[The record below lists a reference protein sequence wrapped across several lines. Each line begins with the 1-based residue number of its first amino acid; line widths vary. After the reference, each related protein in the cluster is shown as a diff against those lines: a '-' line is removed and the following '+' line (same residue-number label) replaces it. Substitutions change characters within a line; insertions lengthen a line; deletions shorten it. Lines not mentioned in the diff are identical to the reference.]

1 MKKLEIIIITVF
13 AIIFLLLALMVGV
26 EIGKSFINKEIIN
39 NNIHI
44 SENLTNL
51 SNTQNTTVFDNKNE
65 QNEEIVS
72 IAYYKK
78 YNDEYIYKV
87 PKINID
93 NSNVKKINDEIM
105 EYCMEFINKSEEYAK
120 HAKILTS
127 EGYEEPSFEYYID
140 YEYYINNMRE
150 YEVNE
155 HRIVNVKLEKKCLSL
170 VIYVTHYAGFR
181 MHKTFNIDI
190 NTGNTI
196 SNEELILSNFPYDD
210 GEMFEKILR
219 EYYTTI
225 VKLNFYT
232 IIPTDPLASQY
243 MDKSI
248 EASIAQENCN
258 RELPMFLDEN
268 GILCVCSLVY
278 GWAGSR

>member
-13 AIIFLLLALMVGV
+13 AIIFFLLAFMVGV

-105 EYCMEFINKSEEYAK
+105 EYCREFINKSEEYAK

-140 YEYYINNMRE
+140 YEY
-150 YEVNE
+150 
-155 HRIVNVKLEKKCLSL
+155 LSL
-170 VIYVTHYAGFR
+170 IHIYV
-181 MHKTFNIDI
+181 
-190 NTGNTI
+190 
-196 SNEELILSNFPYDD
+196 
-210 GEMFEKILR
+210 
-219 EYYTTI
+219 
-225 VKLNFYT
+225 
-232 IIPTDPLASQY
+232 
-243 MDKSI
+243 
-248 EASIAQENCN
+248 
-258 RELPMFLDEN
+258 
-268 GILCVCSLVY
+268 
-278 GWAGSR
+278 

>member
-93 NSNVKKINDEIM
+93 NSNVKK
-105 EYCMEFINKSEEYAK
+105 
-120 HAKILTS
+120 
-127 EGYEEPSFEYYID
+127 
-140 YEYYINNMRE
+140 
-150 YEVNE
+150 
-155 HRIVNVKLEKKCLSL
+155 
-170 VIYVTHYAGFR
+170 
-181 MHKTFNIDI
+181 
-190 NTGNTI
+190 
-196 SNEELILSNFPYDD
+196 
-210 GEMFEKILR
+210 
-219 EYYTTI
+219 
-225 VKLNFYT
+225 
-232 IIPTDPLASQY
+232 
-243 MDKSI
+243 
-248 EASIAQENCN
+248 
-258 RELPMFLDEN
+258 
-268 GILCVCSLVY
+268 
-278 GWAGSR
+278 